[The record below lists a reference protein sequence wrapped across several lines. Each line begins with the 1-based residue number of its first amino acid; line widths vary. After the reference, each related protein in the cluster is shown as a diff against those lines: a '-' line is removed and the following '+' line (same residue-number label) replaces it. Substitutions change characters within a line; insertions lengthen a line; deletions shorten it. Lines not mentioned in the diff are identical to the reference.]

1 MKLWEFFENLNE
13 LVYVADMDSYEILY
27 MNKKAWEAYG
37 FCCAEAAVGEKCYE
51 VIQGNSA
58 PCAFCNNHELVQG
71 DFREWRYYNSVI
83 NKYFELKDTMI
94 DDEGRRCRVEIAINI
109 DDMKKQ
115 SELLFDYQRIEFL
128 ANEGIRLAL
137 QESSPDKSIDI
148 ILEYL
153 GKTIGGKRAYI
164 FERNELGGDDNTYE
178 WVANGVTPEK
188 ENLQNLPPEVCATW
202 YRNFSEDKNT
212 IIENLED
219 IREDDPLLYE
229 TLKPQGINSLVVV
242 PLYIDKK
249 AVGFYGIDN
258 PPKGLLGYA
267 SNMLSI
273 VGYFI
278 VSSLKRRDLLK
289 HLEKL
294 SYLDSL
300 TGLGNRFAKDEY
312 IDNVK
317 CDESIGVVYCDIT
330 GLKRTND
337 TEGHE
342 AGDRLILRACKEL
355 KKVFVGYGLFRI
367 GGDEFLVL
375 CPKIEKEMLE
385 QKVEILR
392 EALLQNAVN
401 MAIGMYWVE
410 NFESRRSIK
419 ELSLEAE
426 KLMYEDKIAYYEAQ
440 KERKEG

>member
-1 MKLWEFFENLNE
+1 
-13 LVYVADMDSYEILY
+13 
-27 MNKKAWEAYG
+27 
-37 FCCAEAAVGEKCYE
+37 
-51 VIQGNSA
+51 
-58 PCAFCNNHELVQG
+58 
-71 DFREWRYYNSVI
+71 
-83 NKYFELKDTMI
+83 
-94 DDEGRRCRVEIAINI
+94 
-109 DDMKKQ
+109 
-115 SELLFDYQRIEFL
+115 
-128 ANEGIRLAL
+128 
-137 QESSPDKSIDI
+137 
-148 ILEYL
+148 
-153 GKTIGGKRAYI
+153 
-164 FERNELGGDDNTYE
+164 LGGDDNTYE